1 MVTTSQL
8 SFSYPGRA
16 KISFPDISCSEKEI
30 LLVLGTSGVGKT
42 TLLHLMGGL
51 LSLQE
56 GDISIKGQRLAAMS
70 AADRDRFRGRHIGIV
85 FQQHHFVESLNVL
98 ENCLLAQKLAGFA
111 PDKSKAIELLDRL
124 NMSTLGNAQIK
135 NLSQGEK
142 QRVAIARALMN
153 TPAFILADE
162 PTSALDDQNCH
173 EVLHL
178 LQEQAARAN
187 AALVI
192 VTHDNRLKE
201 IIANRVTLEKS

>member
-8 SFSYPGRA
+8 SFAYPGRT
-16 KISFPDISCSEKEI
+16 KISFPDISCSEKEL

-51 LSLQE
+51 LSIQE

-70 AADRDRFRGRHIGIV
+70 AAERDRFRGKHIGIV
-85 FQQHHFVESLNVL
+85 FQQHHFVESLNVV
-98 ENCLLAQKLAGFA
+98 ENCLLAQKLAGYV
-111 PDKSKAIELLDRL
+111 PDKSKATELLDRL
-124 NMSTLGNAQIK
+124 NMVTLRNAQIR

-162 PTSALDDQNCH
+162 PTSALDDQNCL

-178 LQEQAARAN
+178 LQEQAAYAN

-192 VTHDNRLKE
+192 VTHDNRLKDQ
-201 IIANRVTLEKS
+201 IANRVTLEKL